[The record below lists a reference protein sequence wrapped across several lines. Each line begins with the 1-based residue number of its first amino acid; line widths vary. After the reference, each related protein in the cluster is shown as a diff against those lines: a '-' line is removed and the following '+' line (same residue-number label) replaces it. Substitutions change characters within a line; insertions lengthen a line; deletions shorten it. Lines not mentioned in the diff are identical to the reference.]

1 VAGVRTGPIQEDN
14 GLCVRR
20 TVPEH
25 VPRRQPPT
33 EPGLLA
39 VQAIEERAEDS
50 MRRLIASEFV
60 TLDGVMEAPGHEPH
74 PDGKNAWT
82 LRYVGE
88 DQQRYKAE
96 ELFEAG
102 AILLGRVTYEI
113 FAAFWPT
120 APNDQGFAN
129 RMNSIP
135 KYVVSGSLRT
145 AGWQNSIIIGGNPAE
160 KIAELKQQSGGDILL
175 VGSAD
180 LLNSLIKHDVIDEYR
195 IMVFPVVLGSGKRL
209 FRDATDVTHLQ
220 LVDTRTFAS
229 GVTVLTYRPADRVPS
244 SKYVETFAWTQEQ
257 MRSWQA
263 VQNADRVLAT
273 VLFTDIVGS
282 TEQAA
287 ALGDQGWRRLLDR
300 HDRVAHAEVERFRG
314 RFVKS
319 TGDGILATFDAPTRA
334 VRCAFGLNAGLGDF
348 GLAIRSAIHTGEI
361 EFRDDDIGGIGVHIA
376 ARALAQAGDREVV
389 VTRTVRDLV
398 TGTDLVFS
406 PLGAVG
412 LRGIPGE
419 WELFAASA
427 G

>member
-1 VAGVRTGPIQEDN
+1 
-14 GLCVRR
+14 
-20 TVPEH
+20 
-25 VPRRQPPT
+25 
-33 EPGLLA
+33 
-39 VQAIEERAEDS
+39 

-60 TLDGVMEAPGHEPH
+60 TLDGVMEAPGHDQH
-74 PDGKNAWT
+74 ADGKNAWA
-82 LRYVGE
+82 LRYAGD
-88 DQQRYKAE
+88 DQQRYKSE
-96 ELFEAG
+96 ELSEAG

-120 APNDQGFAN
+120 APNDEGFAE

-135 KYVVSGSLRT
+135 KYVVSKSLRT
-145 AGWQNSIIIGGNPAE
+145 AGWQNSVIIGGNPAE
-160 KIAELKQQSGGDILL
+160 KIAELKQQSGGDVLL
-175 VGSAD
+175 LGSAD
-180 LLNSLIKHDVIDEYR
+180 LLNSLITHDVIDEYR
-195 IMVFPVVLGSGKRL
+195 LMVFPVVLGSGKRL
-209 FRDATDVTHLQ
+209 FRAATDITHLQ
-220 LVDTRTFAS
+220 LVDARTFAS
-229 GVTVLTYRPADRVPS
+229 GVTVLSYRPTDRVPS
-244 SKYVETFAWTQEQ
+244 SRYVESFAWTQEQ

-263 VQNADRVLAT
+263 AQNADRVLAT

-287 ALGDQGWRRLLDR
+287 ALGDQRWRRLLDR
-300 HDRVAHAEVERFRG
+300 HDQVARAEVERFRG

-334 VRCAFGLNAGLGDF
+334 LRCAFALNAGLGDF

-361 EFRDDDIGGIGVHIA
+361 EFRDHDIGGIGVHIA
-376 ARALAQAGDREVV
+376 ARALGQAGDREVV

-398 TGTDLVFS
+398 TGTDLAFS

>member
-1 VAGVRTGPIQEDN
+1 
-14 GLCVRR
+14 
-20 TVPEH
+20 
-25 VPRRQPPT
+25 
-33 EPGLLA
+33 

-376 ARALAQAGDREVV
+376 ARALAQASDREVV

>member
-1 VAGVRTGPIQEDN
+1 
-14 GLCVRR
+14 
-20 TVPEH
+20 
-25 VPRRQPPT
+25 
-33 EPGLLA
+33 
-39 VQAIEERAEDS
+39 VQAIEECAEDS

-60 TLDGVMEAPGHEPH
+60 TLDGVMEAPGHEQH
-74 PDGKNAWT
+74 PDGKNAWA
-82 LRYVGE
+82 LRSAGE

-120 APNDQGFAN
+120 APNDDGFAN

-145 AGWQNSIIIGGNPAE
+145 AGWQNSIIIGGNHAE
-160 KIAELKQQSGGDILL
+160 RIAELKHQSGGDILL
-175 VGSAD
+175 IGSAD
-180 LLNSLIKHDVIDEYR
+180 LLNSLIKHDLIDEYR
-195 IMVFPVVLGSGKRL
+195 IMVFPVVLGGGKRL
-209 FRDATDVTHLQ
+209 FRDATDITHLQ
-220 LVDTRTFAS
+220 LVDTRTFQS

-244 SKYVETFAWTQEQ
+244 SKYVETFAWTQDQ

-263 VQNADRVLAT
+263 AQNADRVLAT

-282 TEQAA
+282 TAQAA

-300 HDRVAHAEVERFRG
+300 HDRVARAEVERFRG

-334 VRCAFGLNAGLGDF
+334 LRCAFGLNAGLGDF

-376 ARALAQAGDREVV
+376 ARALAQAGGREVV

-398 TGTDLVFS
+398 TGTDLAFS

-412 LRGIPGE
+412 LRGVPGE

>member
-1 VAGVRTGPIQEDN
+1 VLEGFLA
-14 GLCVRR
+14 
-20 TVPEH
+20 
-25 VPRRQPPT
+25 PR
-33 EPGLLA
+33 
-39 VQAIEERAEDS
+39 AIEERAEDS

-60 TLDGVMEAPGHEPH
+60 TLDGVMEAPGHEQH
-74 PDGKNAWT
+74 PDGKNAWA

-96 ELFEAG
+96 ELFGAG

-113 FAAFWPT
+113 FASFWPT
-120 APNDQGFAN
+120 APNDDGFAT

-135 KYVVSGSLRT
+135 KYVVSERLTT
-145 AGWQNSIIIGGNPAE
+145 AGWQNSIVIRGNPVE
-160 KIAELKQQSGGDILL
+160 KIAELKQQPGGDILL

-180 LLNSLIKHDVIDEYR
+180 LLNSLINHDVIDEYR
-195 IMVFPVVLGSGKRL
+195 IMVFPVLLGSGKRL
-209 FRDATDVTHLQ
+209 FRDATDIAHLQ
-220 LVDTRTFAS
+220 LVDTRAFES
-229 GVTVLTYRPADRVPS
+229 GVTVLTYRPADQVPS
-244 SKYVETFAWTQEQ
+244 SRYVETFAWTQEQ
-257 MRSWQA
+257 LRSWQA
-263 VQNADRVLAT
+263 AQNADRVLAT

-287 ALGDQGWRRLLDR
+287 ALGDHGWRRLLDR
-300 HDRVAHAEVERFRG
+300 HDRVARAEVERFRG

-334 VRCAFGLNAGLGDF
+334 LRCALGLNAGLGDF

-376 ARALAQAGDREVV
+376 ARVLALAGDGEVV
-389 VTRTVRDLV
+389 VTRTVRDLA
-398 TGTDLVFS
+398 TGTDLAFS

-412 LRGIPGE
+412 LRGIPGT

>member
-1 VAGVRTGPIQEDN
+1 MNQVGRPRGSARRPTVVQESLAGQAIQER
-14 GLCVRR
+14 V
-20 TVPEH
+20 
-25 VPRRQPPT
+25 
-33 EPGLLA
+33 
-39 VQAIEERAEDS
+39 EDW

-60 TLDGVMEAPGHEPH
+60 TLDGVMEAPGHDQH
-74 PDGKNAWT
+74 PDGKNAWA
-82 LRYVGE
+82 LRYASA

-96 ELFEAG
+96 ELSEA
-102 AILLGRVTYEI
+102 AAVLLGRVTYEI

-120 APNDQGFAN
+120 APKDEGFAD
-129 RMNSIP
+129 RMNAIP
-135 KYVVSGSLRT
+135 KYIVSKSLGT
-145 AGWQNSIIIGGNPAE
+145 AGWQNSTIIKGNPAE

-175 VGSAD
+175 FGSAD
-180 LLNSLIKHDVIDEYR
+180 LLNSLINHDLIDEYR
-195 IMVFPVVLGSGKRL
+195 LMVFPVVLGSGKRL
-209 FRDATDVTHLQ
+209 FRDARDIMHLE

-244 SKYVETFAWTQEQ
+244 SRYVDTFAWTQEQ
-257 MRSWQA
+257 LRSWQA
-263 VQNADRVLAT
+263 AQNADRVLAT

-300 HDRVAHAEVERFRG
+300 HDRVARAEVERFRG

-319 TGDGILATFDAPTRA
+319 TGDGLLATFDAPTRA
-334 VRCAFGLNAGLGDF
+334 LRCAFGLNAGLGDF
-348 GLAIRSAIHTGEI
+348 GLTIRSAIHTGEI

-376 ARALAQAGDREVV
+376 ARALAQAGDGEVV

-398 TGTDLVFS
+398 TGTDLAFS

-412 LRGIPGE
+412 LRGVPGE
-419 WELFAASA
+419 WELFVASA

>member
-1 VAGVRTGPIQEDN
+1 VLQEF
-14 GLCVRR
+14 
-20 TVPEH
+20 
-25 VPRRQPPT
+25 
-33 EPGLLA
+33 LA
-39 VQAIEERAEDS
+39 VQAIQERAEVW

-60 TLDGVMEAPGHEPH
+60 TLDGVMEAPGHEQH
-74 PDGKNAWT
+74 PDGKNAWA
-82 LRYVGE
+82 LRYAGA

-96 ELFEAG
+96 ELLQAG

-113 FAAFWPT
+113 FAAFFPT
-120 APNDQGFAN
+120 APKDEGFAD

-135 KYVVSGSLRT
+135 KYVVSQSLRT
-145 AGWQNSIIIGGNPAE
+145 AGWQNSSIIGGNPAE
-160 KIAELKQQSGGDILL
+160 KLAELKQQSGGDVLL
-175 VGSAD
+175 FGSAD
-180 LLNSLIKHDVIDEYR
+180 LLNSLINHDVIDEYR
-195 IMVFPVVLGSGKRL
+195 LMVFPVVLGSGKRL
-209 FRDATDVTHLQ
+209 FRDATEITHLQ
-220 LVDTRTFAS
+220 LVETRTFQS
-229 GVTVLTYRPADRVPS
+229 GVTVLTYRPGDRVPS
-244 SKYVETFAWTQEQ
+244 SKYVETFAWTKEQ
-257 MRSWQA
+257 LRSWQA
-263 VQNADRVLAT
+263 AQNADRVLAT

-300 HDRVAHAEVERFRG
+300 HDRVARAEVERFRG

-334 VRCAFGLNAGLGDF
+334 LRCAFGLNAGLGDF

-361 EFRDDDIGGIGVHIA
+361 EFRDHDIGGIGVHIA
-376 ARALAQAGDREVV
+376 ARALGQAGDGEVV
-389 VTRTVRDLV
+389 VTRTVRDLA
-398 TGTDLVFS
+398 TGTDLAFS